1 LGDTQFWRR
10 VARHAPAVG
19 PALLVLACSSQAA
32 STGGGPDASAGLRDA
47 SREARTGGDA
57 TRDQAAGDAVGAAS
71 GTVDG
76 GASGEASAD
85 APSDAPS
92 GATPDATRDAP
103 PDGPARADAAPD
115 VTSPADGGCV
125 VPGGPEVLA
134 TGTPGSY
141 LLRGMILAPT
151 SAFAG
156 EVLVVGATI
165 QCVAASCAGSAGAST
180 ATVIDTHGI
189 VLPGLI
195 DTHNHIL
202 FDVFDETDWSPSKVY
217 TNHNQW
223 TAEPGYSAMVN
234 AKQYLNGE
242 SGSSWDFGCEM
253 DKYGELK
260 GLIAGTTAIVGAA
273 NPANRACFGSLART
287 IDQSANGLGTDHVQ
301 VATLF
306 PSATSA
312 DGVCTNFGSGSTDAY
327 LVHIAEGVDSTAHG
341 EFAKLQALTTPPAC
355 LFTSQTTIVHGTALV
370 DADFAAMATD
380 GMSLTWSPRSNVFLY
395 GGGVDLTRTT
405 NVPLALAHGLNVSIA
420 PDWSIGGSQN
430 LLDELR
436 FAHQVDVAEWGHS
449 LSSQALF
456 DMVTKNPAR
465 ALGLSGSVGSLAV
478 GLRADIAVISGDTT
492 QPYDAL
498 LAATP
503 REVRLVL
510 VDGVPL
516 YGDAALRPVAPVPA
530 GASACESIDACC
542 GAKFA
547 CVSRPSA
554 AAGDKLDQTY
564 ATIQSSLVKAFGDY
578 DALALSSYRF
588 SPLTPLVRCGAG
600 P

>member
-1 LGDTQFWRR
+1 LF
-10 VARHAPAVG
+10 
-19 PALLVLACSSQAA
+19 ACSTQAA
-32 STGGGPDASAGLRDA
+32 TTAGSLDASTRSRDA
-47 SREARTGGDA
+47 SQDAPAGGEGAPDEGTGDATGGDGSA
-57 TRDQAAGDAVGAAS
+57 IEAGAVADAV
-71 GTVDG
+71 
-76 GASGEASAD
+76 
-85 APSDAPS
+85 SDVPS
-92 GATPDATRDAP
+92 GATFDAP
-103 PDGPARADAAPD
+103 PDGLAGADAA
-115 VTSPADGGCV
+115 SPSDGGCV
-125 VPGGPEVLA
+125 VPGGPEVVA
-134 TGTPGSY
+134 IGAPASY
-141 LLRGMILAPT
+141 LLRGMVLAPT
-151 SAFAG
+151 GAFAG
-156 EVLVVGATI
+156 EVLVAGSTI

-180 ATVIDTHGI
+180 ATAIDTHGI
-189 VLPGLI
+189 ILPGLI

-202 FDVFDETDWSPSKVY
+202 FDVFDETDWSPAKVY

-223 TAEPGYSAMVN
+223 TAEPGYTAMVN

-242 SGSSWDFGCEM
+242 SGSSWDYGCEM

-260 GLIAGTTAIVGAA
+260 GLVAGTTAIVGAA

-306 PSATSA
+306 PSGTSA
-312 DGVCTNFGSGSTDAY
+312 DAVCTNLASGATDAY
-327 LVHIAEGVDSTAHG
+327 LVHIAEGVDTTAHA
-341 EFAKLQALTTPPAC
+341 EFAKLQTETTPPAC
-355 LFTSQTTIVHGTALV
+355 LFAEQTTIVHGTALV
-370 DADFAAMATD
+370 DADFATMAAD

-395 GGGVDLTRTT
+395 GGGVDLTKTT

-436 FAHQVDVAEWGHS
+436 FAHAVDVAQWGHS

-456 DMVTKNPAR
+456 EMVTKNPAR
-465 ALGLSGSVGSLAV
+465 ALGLSASIGSLAV

-498 LAATP
+498 LAATA

-516 YGDAALRPVAPVPA
+516 YGDAALQPVAPIPA
-530 GASACESIDACC
+530 GASACEPVDVCC
-542 GAKFA
+542 GAKFV

-554 AAGDKLDQTY
+554 APADKLDQTY
-564 ATIQSSLVKAFGDY
+564 ATIQSSLAKAFGDY
-578 DALALSSYRF
+578 DALALSPYTF
-588 SPLTPLVRCGAG
+588 SPLTPLVRCGTS